1 MQRHQPHFHRIA
13 LHQNT
18 YYDTKG
24 KLVVDGNQRIFLSH
38 SEITVLELLLYYRGE
53 TLLYETLEYAFLS
66 PENKSRNALKVI
78 VSNLRRKI
86 PGLPVRAIPKIGYI
100 LL

>member
-1 MQRHQPHFHRIA
+1 MQRHQPHFHRIS
-13 LHQNT
+13 LHQDT

-24 KLVVDGNQRIFLSH
+24 KLVVDGDKRVFLSH

-66 PENKSRNALKVI
+66 SENKSRNALKII

-86 PGLPVRAIPKIGYI
+86 PGLPIRSIPKIGYI